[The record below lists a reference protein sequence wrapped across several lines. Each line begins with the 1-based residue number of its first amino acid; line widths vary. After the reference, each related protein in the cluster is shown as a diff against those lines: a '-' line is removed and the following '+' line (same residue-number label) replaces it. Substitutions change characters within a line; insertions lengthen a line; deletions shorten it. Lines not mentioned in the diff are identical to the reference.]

1 MGSIVRV
8 GAQAF
13 FPESFRQN
21 SMNLPAG
28 DGRHQRPDGTA
39 AAGGN
44 GPDWIGRKN
53 LPPVD
58 AIRKSSFKKYNKIEK
73 VADSGLRFGWVGRE
87 INELNVLD

>member
-1 MGSIVRV
+1 LAGDSALTAIKVIGHGSLLSAVVAFASVSAGLMGSIVRV

-44 GPDWIGRKN
+44 GPD
-53 LPPVD
+53 
-58 AIRKSSFKKYNKIEK
+58 
-73 VADSGLRFGWVGRE
+73 
-87 INELNVLD
+87 